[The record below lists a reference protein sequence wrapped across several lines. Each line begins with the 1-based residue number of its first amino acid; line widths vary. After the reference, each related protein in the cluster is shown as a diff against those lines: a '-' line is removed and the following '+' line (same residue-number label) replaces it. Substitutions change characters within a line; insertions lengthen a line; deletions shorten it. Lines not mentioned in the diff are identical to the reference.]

1 MIVVRHVPGFS
12 FRLEDEIR
20 EMVRLREGM
29 SDDGLS
35 PNAVDRALATLKL
48 FKRYCESSA
57 VDDVIAT
64 ATSAVRD
71 AANGPAFVSLV
82 RDEIGLDLRVLSG
95 DEEATYGVLGVLNN
109 IPMQSGFVL
118 DIGGGSAQ
126 LSEVRDRRFLRGAA
140 LPLGALRLSEQFAK
154 TDPLSDEDRRAIE
167 NEIEQRL
174 DEIPWLKAG
183 KDVKLAGL
191 GGTIRNLGYVDIA
204 RRGLPLH
211 TVHGLRV
218 TRKSLTRIIK
228 EFTSIRLDARQSV
241 SGLNADRADII
252 VPGLLVLRGVM
263 RRLGVKDVAVSTYG
277 LREGLFL
284 ERFWSHLPY
293 PVIPDVRRFG
303 VLNLARNYGYDKAHA
318 NHVRFLALRLYDQM
332 SPLHGYGNE
341 ARQLLDAAA
350 LLHDIGTVIAYKG
363 HHRHSAAL
371 IENNGLPGF
380 SPREMAI
387 VMLLTLYHRKGNP
400 TAGDYRGLLGKGD
413 DEMIRRLTSIL
424 RLAEFLERGR
434 NAIVSDVVVTWTST
448 ELEVTLVAEEH
459 PAVELWDA
467 ERKAAPLLESVFGR
481 SVVLSSL
488 ASVETPS
495 ILGVDPAVGPGAVLG
510 SGNSTSRAD
519 GAHQADDA
527 EDEPEALND
536 EG

>member
-29 SDDGLS
+29 SEDGLS
-35 PNAVDRALATLKL
+35 AHAVDRALATLKL
-48 FKRYCESSA
+48 FKRYCESSE

-71 AANGPAFVSLV
+71 AANGPAFVERV
-82 RDEIGLDLRVLSG
+82 RSEIGLELKVLSG
-95 DEEATYGVLGVLNN
+95 DDEATYGVLGVLNN

-126 LSEVRDRRFLRGAA
+126 ISEVRDRRFLRGTA
-140 LPLGALRLSEQFAK
+140 LPLGALRLSEQFV
-154 TDPLSDEDRRAIE
+154 TSDPLSGAEREAIE
-167 NEIEQRL
+167 REIDRQL
-174 DEIPWLKAG
+174 DQVPWFKSG
-183 KDVKLAGL
+183 KGATLAGL

-228 EFTSIRLDARQSV
+228 DFTSMRLEARQSV

-303 VLNLARNYGYDKAHA
+303 VLNLARNYGYDKPHA

-332 SPLHGYGNE
+332 TPLHGYGSE

-350 LLHDIGTVIAYKG
+350 LLHDIGTVIGYKG

-387 VMLLTLYHRKGNP
+387 VTLLALYHRKGNP
-400 TAGDYRGLLGKGD
+400 SVGEYGGLLEKGD
-413 DEMIRRLTSIL
+413 EDLVRRLTCIL
-424 RLAEFLERGR
+424 RMAEFLERGR
-434 NAIVSDVVVTWTST
+434 NAVVSDVVVTWTDQ
-448 ELEVTLVAEEH
+448 ELAFTLVADEH

-467 ERKAAPLLESVFGR
+467 ERKAAPLLESVFER
-481 SVVLSSL
+481 RIVLSSL
-488 ASVETPS
+488 ASVDTPTAFS
-495 ILGVDPAVGPGAVLG
+495 HDSAVGVDGLPAEGANK
-510 SGNSTSRAD
+510 SD
-519 GAHQADDA
+519 HA
-527 EDEPEALND
+527 EDEPEAFD
-536 EG
+536 DKG